1 MTRNVHASFKS
12 FHSSYQV
19 SLSVKVPAFKLVVFY
34 FKYEYMYFMTEC
46 CVYVMHRSY
55 RPLRMLHTPH
65 TPQSTRRRI
74 AFTFTTTLTR

>member
-1 MTRNVHASFKS
+1 
-12 FHSSYQV
+12 
-19 SLSVKVPAFKLVVFY
+19 
-34 FKYEYMYFMTEC
+34 MTEC